1 MDSNAQCYDI
11 CGVCQS
17 RKGANFLYNE
27 ISESLTK
34 SQGVLISTKFSVHT
48 ITLQVFLTCQLTTLS
63 QRYNQIDGELKYNH
77 RILQHKF
84 PYLGVGKS
92 LMLLFNGHQLLT
104 LIFQLTLPCFTSMQF
119 EAVYNLT
126 ILNSMLYLLAK
137 KRKLAIMQFCCI
149 NPDCL
154 AFDDGIVVSGFL
166 DKDGNLP
173 VCNFCYTSLQKLS
186 LATTSEYTC
195 IILC

>member
-1 MDSNAQCYDI
+1 M
-11 CGVCQS
+11 
-17 RKGANFLYNE
+17 
-27 ISESLTK
+27 
-34 SQGVLISTKFSVHT
+34 LI
-48 ITLQVFLTCQLTTLS
+48 
-63 QRYNQIDGELKYNH
+63 
-77 RILQHKF
+77 
-84 PYLGVGKS
+84 
-92 LMLLFNGHQLLT
+92 FNGHYLLI

-119 EAVYNLT
+119 EAVNNLT
-126 ILNSMLYLLAK
+126 ILKSMLYFLAK
-137 KRKLAIMQFCCI
+137 KRKLPIMQFCCI

-195 IILC
+195 IILCSTLYFVIVATQVRHCMLFGCMLATYMLMLAL